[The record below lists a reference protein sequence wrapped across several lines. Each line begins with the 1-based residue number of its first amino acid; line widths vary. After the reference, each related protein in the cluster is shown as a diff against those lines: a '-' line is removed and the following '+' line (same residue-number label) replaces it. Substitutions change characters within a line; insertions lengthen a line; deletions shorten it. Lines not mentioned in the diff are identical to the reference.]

1 MKRKPS
7 LRRFVGRDGVLACDV
22 LKLWFLHRFLLNQ
35 KSFSRRISS
44 VVHQRRHPK
53 NECTPTF
60 DLKVTLCYY
69 YTEPL
74 DQTLY
79 MKSDWFLTL
88 SNSASKVVPI
98 GKNYSK
104 VGVVLRVNNEV
115 VVKIWMTKRC
125 TADCTS
131 TSLHGL
137 AYFVIHPSACF
148 VGVCQY
154 VGWMINFLCIK
165 LHQKSSSKFYRREGV
180 GLWRTLQW
188 HFPFQNR
195 FTSGPKQI
203 FASIGEKSKNLRLF
217 FVVIKDLAKTET
229 G

>member
-1 MKRKPS
+1 MHAHVWFEGYSVLLLHGAARSNTVYEKR
-7 LRRFVGRDGVLACDV
+7 L
-22 LKLWFLHRFLLNQ
+22 
-35 KSFSRRISS
+35 ISS
-44 VVHQRRHPK
+44 VKQLSIK
-53 NECTPTF
+53 SG
-60 DLKVTLCYY
+60 
-69 YTEPL
+69 TE
-74 DQTLY
+74 
-79 MKSDWFLTL
+79 SG
-88 SNSASKVVPI
+88 

>member
-1 MKRKPS
+1 MKKNVISSTSAPPQKRMHAHVWFEGYS
-7 LRRFVGRDGVLACDV
+7 VL
-22 LKLWFLHRFLLNQ
+22 LLHGAARSNTVYEKRL
-35 KSFSRRISS
+35 ISS
-44 VVHQRRHPK
+44 VKQLSIK
-53 NECTPTF
+53 SG
-60 DLKVTLCYY
+60 
-69 YTEPL
+69 TE
-74 DQTLY
+74 
-79 MKSDWFLTL
+79 SG
-88 SNSASKVVPI
+88 